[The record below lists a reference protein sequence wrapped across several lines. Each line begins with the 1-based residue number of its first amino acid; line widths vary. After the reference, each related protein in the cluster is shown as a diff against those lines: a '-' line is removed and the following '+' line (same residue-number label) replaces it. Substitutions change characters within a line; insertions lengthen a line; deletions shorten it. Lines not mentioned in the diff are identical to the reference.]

1 MYSLGIQI
9 KFHYTQLLYS
19 IPFKLRQKEEIISMD
34 ILYKFKYN
42 YYSTSCTL
50 KVLTI
55 NTQLSLVLLFQKL
68 FIIII
73 L

>member
-9 KFHYTQLLYS
+9 KFNYTQLLYS

-42 YYSTSCTL
+42 YYLTSCTL